1 MNQKRP
7 LDETGVTALA
17 RIWQAFGPH
26 PKSFRERQRAHQASL
41 SDADLLALRIQES
54 YADTGELTRQFLGL
68 AVPMW
73 IEKMRWWPGRY
84 RERRAHEL
92 GEELAASQGLVADD
106 NPEGRVPR
114 SERGEVAPQFNLLA
128 QGLGL
133 LALCPGGVV
142 FAGQH
147 WQAEPGTADPRGEE
161 LSP

>member
-1 MNQKRP
+1 MLPLKRA
-7 LDETGVTALA
+7 LDEGSALA

-26 PKSFRERQRAHQASL
+26 PKSARERQRAHLASL
-41 SDADLLALRIQES
+41 TDADLLALRIAES
-54 YADTGELTRQFLGL
+54 ESDTGPLTRQFLGL

-73 IEKMRWWPGRY
+73 IDKMRYWPASY
-84 RERRAHEL
+84 REKRAHEL

-128 QGLGL
+128 QGL
-133 LALCPGGVV
+133 ALIAFCPGGVV

-147 WQAEPGTADPRGEE
+147 WQAEAGAGDPRGREP
-161 LSP
+161 S